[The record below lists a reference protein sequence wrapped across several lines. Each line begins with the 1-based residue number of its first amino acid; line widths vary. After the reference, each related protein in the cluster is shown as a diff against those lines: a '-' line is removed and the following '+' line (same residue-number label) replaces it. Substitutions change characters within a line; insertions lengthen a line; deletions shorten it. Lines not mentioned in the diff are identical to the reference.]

1 MKLEWFLGAFILF
14 ALIAFILAYKGNI
27 IPLWSRKTST
37 KRDMRAFY
45 PNSLCDTD
53 YDYDPYLD
61 YDFEEE
67 IDDLDD
73 DLDDDDEDIPWIF
86 YDEL

>member
-14 ALIAFILAYKGNI
+14 ALIVFILAYKGNI
-27 IPLWSRKTST
+27 IPLWSRKTLT
-37 KRDMRAFY
+37 KR
-45 PNSLCDTD
+45 DTD

-73 DLDDDDEDIPWIF
+73 DDEDIPWIF